1 MAAFVPGLT
10 FRSYHSASNPQ
21 NDFAIDYEAGA
32 TLDAAAL
39 PDELRAQVMQGAHVG
54 ASTGPRTADPSE
66 RLRELAAMR
75 DQGLITAED
84 FEAKKA
90 EILRDL

>member
-1 MAAFVPGLT
+1 
-10 FRSYHSASNPQ
+10 
-21 NDFAIDYEAGA
+21 
-32 TLDAAAL
+32 
-39 PDELRAQVMQGAHVG
+39 MQGAHVG